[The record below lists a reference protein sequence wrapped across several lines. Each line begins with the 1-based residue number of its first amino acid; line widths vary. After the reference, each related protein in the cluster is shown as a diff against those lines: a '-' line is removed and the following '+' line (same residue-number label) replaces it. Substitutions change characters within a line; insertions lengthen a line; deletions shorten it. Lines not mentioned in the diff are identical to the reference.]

1 MPEVD
6 KPVPFARRMMAVLYD
21 TIAVFTVVYFLS
33 FIPVVAAGGII
44 EPGNPFMSAYVMAVI
59 YGYFVICWTRGRTL
73 GMQAWKLV
81 ILADEGGRRPNL
93 GEASLRFVC
102 AAVSLGLAGAGYL
115 AALFDGQ
122 HRSWHDR
129 WSHTH
134 LVLRVTVRDGSTPAR
149 P

>member
-6 KPVPFARRMMAVLYD
+6 KPVSFPRRMMAVLYD
-21 TIAVFTVVYFLS
+21 AIAVFTVVYFLS

-81 ILADEGGRRPNL
+81 ILAEEGGRRPNL
-93 GEASLRFVC
+93 REASVRFGG
-102 AAVSLGLAGAGYL
+102 AALSLGLAGAGYV
-115 AALFDGQ
+115 AALVDKQ
-122 HRSWHDR
+122 NRAWHDR

-134 LVLRVTVRDGSTPAR
+134 LVLRVTARDGSAPPR
-149 P
+149 